1 MIPETGQN
9 RYDTARGPQ
18 TLKQI
23 SVSQHF
29 ITEKRKYIVRKGA
42 GIMLAALGMLQA
54 MPLAAQAAESDC
66 TVEVTVRTEETVL
79 NRAEVSVGD
88 ENGDGRLTV
97 EDVLIAAH
105 DKYYEGGAEAGYQRS
120 CADAPELSRI
130 WGVRGRYISF
140 ILDAGGNE
148 KTGEPEDGDKIS
160 VLLQD
165 AAEDTYRFRHGPL
178 HQIPVGEH
186 INLKLIRRR
195 GATGRDEPVSDAV
208 ILIDGRRTAI
218 RTDEKGFAA
227 VSFRDAGVHTLSAKL
242 DGNVLLKKNDE
253 VTVVERNEETDAVQS
268 GQSAPTETTPA
279 GTEAAAQTDV
289 SASTVPAV
297 LGTTVSAA
305 ITKLRGVSAGESA
318 PLAAFC
324 GAGAVAIA
332 AALICGRKKN
342 ED

>member
-1 MIPETGQN
+1 M
-9 RYDTARGPQ
+9 
-18 TLKQI
+18 
-23 SVSQHF
+23 
-29 ITEKRKYIVRKGA
+29 RKGA
-42 GIMLAALGMLQA
+42 GIIIAALGMLQA
-54 MPLAAQAAESDC
+54 MPLAAQAAEADC

-88 ENGDGRLTV
+88 ENGDGRMTV

-105 DKYYEGGAEAGYQRS
+105 EKYYEGGAEAGYQRS
-120 CADAPELSRI
+120 CADAPEVSKI

-140 ILDAGGNE
+140 ILDAEGNE
-148 KTGEPEDGDKIS
+148 KTGAPADGDKIS

-165 AAEDTYRFRHGPL
+165 GAKDSYRFRHGPL

-186 INLKLIRRR
+186 VNLKLVHRRSEN
-195 GATGRDEPVSDAV
+195 GRDEPVSDAV

-227 VSFRDAGVHTLSAKL
+227 VSFRDPGVHTLSAKL
-242 DGNVLLKKNDE
+242 NGSVLLEQNE
-253 VTVVERNEETDAVQS
+253 EITVVERNEETDAVQN
-268 GQSAPTETTPA
+268 GQTAQTETTPA
-279 GTEAAAQTDV
+279 GTEADNGTATV
-289 SASTVPAV
+289 SGV

-305 ITKLRGVSAGESA
+305 LTKLAGVSAGESA

-332 AALICGRKKN
+332 AALICSCKKSG
-342 ED
+342 E

>member
-1 MIPETGQN
+1 MI
-9 RYDTARGPQ
+9 
-18 TLKQI
+18 
-23 SVSQHF
+23 
-29 ITEKRKYIVRKGA
+29 
-42 GIMLAALGMLQA
+42 LAALGMLQA
-54 MPLAAQAAESDC
+54 MPLAAQAAETEC
-66 TVEVTVRTEETVL
+66 TVEVTVRTEDTVL
-79 NRAEVSVGD
+79 NKAEVSVGD
-88 ENGDGRLTV
+88 ENGDGRMTV

-105 DKYYEGGAEAGYQRS
+105 DTYYEGGAEAGYQRS
-120 CADAPELSRI
+120 CADAPEISKI

-140 ILDAGGNE
+140 ILDAEGNE
-148 KTGEPEDGDKIS
+148 KTGAPADGDKVS
-160 VLLQD
+160 VLLRD
-165 AAEDTYRFRHGPL
+165 AAEDIYRFRHGPL
-178 HQIPVGEH
+178 HRIPVGEH
-186 INLKLIRRR
+186 VNLKLIRRR
-195 GATGRDEPVSDAV
+195 GAVGRDEPVSDAV

-242 DGNVLLKKNDE
+242 DGNVLLEQNEE
-253 VTVVERNEETDAVQS
+253 VTVVERAGETEAVQS

-279 GTEAAAQTDV
+279 GTEKAAQTDISETTV
-289 SASTVPAV
+289 SDV

-342 ED
+342 GD

>member
-1 MIPETGQN
+1 M
-9 RYDTARGPQ
+9 
-18 TLKQI
+18 
-23 SVSQHF
+23 
-29 ITEKRKYIVRKGA
+29 RKGA
-42 GIMLAALGMLQA
+42 GIIIAALGMLQA
-54 MPLAAQAAESDC
+54 MPLAAQAAEADC

-88 ENGDGRLTV
+88 ENGDGRMTV

-105 DKYYEGGAEAGYQRS
+105 EKYYEGGAEAGYQRS
-120 CADAPELSRI
+120 CADAPEVSKI

-140 ILDAGGNE
+140 ILDAEGNE
-148 KTGEPEDGDKIS
+148 KTGAPADGDKIS

-165 AAEDTYRFRHGPL
+165 GAKDSYRFRHGPL

-186 INLKLIRRR
+186 VNLKLVHRRSEN
-195 GATGRDEPVSDAV
+195 GRDEPVSDAV

-227 VSFRDAGVHTLSAKL
+227 VSFRDPGVHTLSAKL
-242 DGNVLLKKNDE
+242 NGSVLLEQNE
-253 VTVVERNEETDAVQS
+253 EITVVERNEETDAVQN
-268 GQSAPTETTPA
+268 GQTAPTETTPA
-279 GTEAAAQTDV
+279 GTEADNGTATV
-289 SASTVPAV
+289 SGV

-305 ITKLRGVSAGESA
+305 LTKLAGVSAGESA

-332 AALICGRKKN
+332 AALICSCKKSG
-342 ED
+342 E

>member
-1 MIPETGQN
+1 M
-9 RYDTARGPQ
+9 
-18 TLKQI
+18 
-23 SVSQHF
+23 
-29 ITEKRKYIVRKGA
+29 RKGA
-42 GIMLAALGMLQA
+42 GIIIAALGMLQA
-54 MPLAAQAAESDC
+54 MPLAAQAAEADC

-140 ILDAGGNE
+140 ILDAEGSE
-148 KTGEPEDGDKIS
+148 KTGAPADGDRIS

-165 AAEDTYRFRHGPL
+165 AAEDIYRFRYGPL

-186 INLKLIRRR
+186 INLKLVRRR
-195 GATGRDEPVSDAV
+195 SASGRDEPVRDAV

-227 VSFRDAGVHTLSAKL
+227 VSFRNPGVHTLSAKL
-242 DGNVLLKKNDE
+242 DGNILLEKNEE
-253 VTVVERNEETDAVQS
+253 VTVVERNEETDAVQD
-268 GQSAPTETTPA
+268 GQTAQTETTPA
-279 GTEAAAQTDV
+279 GTDTAGQTEISETAV
-289 SASTVPAV
+289 SDV

-305 ITKLRGVSAGESA
+305 ITKLSGVSAGESA